1 MISNLN
7 SFPWVAKRGHVDGG
21 RLTWKSLGIFH
32 LNFIFF
38 FFWTTS
44 GNLEINKMKQTSRQ
58 EAMPRR
64 GNQLTIAQSGPGST
78 PPPPPL
84 LACLT
89 NAWHLIW
96 QIYIRACALRPH
108 RVLLASG
115 RQSCCRCKWKAL
127 SLRTIA
133 EESGGVPAKL
143 YNGGDKVLASKKKKR
158 KNHLA
163 YVCAQGGWG
172 AYILCLIKTGNALKL
187 LKKYLGSISGRV
199 LALGKSLSRRHC
211 RCAPQDKVC
220 LPLCLPPAS
229 QDKLQV
235 RMINDCK

>member
-32 LNFIFF
+32 LNFFF
-38 FFWTTS
+38 FFFGTTS

-78 PPPPPL
+78 PPPPL

-115 RQSCCRCKWKAL
+115 RQSCCRCKSKAL

-133 EESGGVPAKL
+133 EEGGGRARKTL
-143 YNGGDKVLASKKKKR
+143 QWRWQSFGLEKREKKKSPGIC
-158 KNHLA
+158 L
-163 YVCAQGGWG
+163 CTGGWG